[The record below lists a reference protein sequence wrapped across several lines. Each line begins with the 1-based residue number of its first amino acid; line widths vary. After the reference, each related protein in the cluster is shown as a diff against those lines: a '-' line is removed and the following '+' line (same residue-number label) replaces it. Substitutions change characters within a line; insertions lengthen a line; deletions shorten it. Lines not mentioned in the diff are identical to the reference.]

1 MPLFGMESL
10 IFDLSYFEKKQ
21 FQLKHNINWHSLTG
35 YNLKLFWFQTR
46 SKSFLKKSCE
56 WLLKWVIY
64 WIAPLLLNSN
74 FNYLSI
80 RVNNWYNN
88 KLTYLNSLDLFY
100 GNGGYG
106 LKWILVI
113 PLKYFLNYSWN
124 SSNMMPARMIQICF
138 KNVLGLIVYESTIL
152 KYFVMKI
159 IKIVG

>member
-1 MPLFGMESL
+1 MVILPLQCPCLVWNPWYL
-10 IFDLSYFEKKQ
+10 ISAILRKNSFSW
-21 FQLKHNINWHSLTG
+21 NIILTG
-35 YNLKLFWFQTR
+35 IHSPATIYNFSDSKL
-46 SKSFLKKSCE
+46 SKSFLKKSSE

-74 FNYLSI
+74 FNYVSI

-88 KLTYLNSLDLFY
+88 KLTYLNSLGLFY

-138 KNVLGLIVYESTIL
+138 KNV
-152 KYFVMKI
+152 
-159 IKIVG
+159 